1 MNYEVEFTDVAH
13 MEVQDILLW
22 MIGRDPNGAK
32 RWQEGL
38 ETAAES
44 LSMFPRRCP
53 LAPENEAFDVEARQL
68 LYGAYRILYTLIDS
82 DDDGENDICTFG
94 AARANTFTSRTIT
107 PGKANLAL

>member
-1 MNYEVEFTDVAH
+1 MNYAVEFTDVAD

-22 MIGRDPNGAK
+22 IMGRDPNGAK

-53 LAPENEAFDVEARQL
+53 LAPENEAFNVEVRQL
-68 LYGAYRILYTLIDS
+68 LYGAYRVLYTLIDS
-82 DDDGENDICTFG
+82 DGDGENDTARILHVRHG
-94 AARANTFTSRTIT
+94 ARQYLHQQDDDAR
-107 PGKANLAL
+107 